1 MRRLVK
7 SLALEMAKDSERC
20 ADFNCTGYEQAQG
33 VIAWHFT
40 RHWGR
45 TSVIT
50 AAQVKI
56 HQLQCVGGSPQAK
69 RKAHRKW
76 SVLPGGLGSA
86 YWLHRRSAR
95 DGGEYAGRG
104 FGGFAS

>member
-1 MRRLVK
+1 MTGRVLVK
-7 SLALEMAKDSERC
+7 TLLRY
-20 ADFNCTGYEQAQG
+20 N
-33 VIAWHFT
+33 
-40 RHWGR
+40 
-45 TSVIT
+45 
-50 AAQVKI
+50 
-56 HQLQCVGGSPQAK
+56 
-69 RKAHRKW
+69 RKW